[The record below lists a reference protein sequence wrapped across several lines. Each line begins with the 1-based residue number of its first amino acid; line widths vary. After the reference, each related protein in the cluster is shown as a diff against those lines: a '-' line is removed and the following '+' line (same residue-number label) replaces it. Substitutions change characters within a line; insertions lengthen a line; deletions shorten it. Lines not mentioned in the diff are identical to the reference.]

1 MYICPN
7 CKTTSDTKINFCPK
21 CGSAMGEIVMADPAP
36 AAVEQPVAAEQP
48 VAVAEQPV
56 VVAEQPVMAEQPT
69 KAPQPVINYAP
80 IVPTYEQP
88 APQYSKA
95 KSIVGMVLSIVGL
108 FFAFLGFV
116 YTAAA
121 IDVEE
126 ELAFAFSFVFSF
138 LSFPLSIVGL
148 ILSKGNANLGD
159 TSAFVKVGK
168 ILGIIG
174 LVLAGIMAF
183 LGFICL
189 TEM

>member
-48 VAVAEQPV
+48 VVVAEQPV
-56 VVAEQPVMAEQPT
+56 VTA
-69 KAPQPVINYAP
+69 QPVINYAP

-108 FFAFLGFV
+108 FFAFLGFI

-121 IDVEE
+121 IDIDEE
-126 ELAFAFSFVFSF
+126 IGFAMSFAFSFF
-138 LSFPLSIVGL
+138 SFPLSIVGI

-174 LVLAGIMAF
+174 LILAGIMAF

-189 TEM
+189 AEM